1 MILPTTYMGAMLLLL
16 VSMLCWGS
24 WANTQKVVGKWRF
37 ELFYYDF
44 SIGLVLCM
52 VVAAFTLGSMNPKD
66 LTFQDNLLIA
76 SYHAMG
82 YSFGAGAVFNL
93 ANILLVGAIAVAG
106 MAVAFPIAIGLA
118 LVIGVVWNFIL
129 NPQGNVV
136 LLASGVL
143 LVVAA
148 ILFDAVAYSSHLTAL
163 RDEAVKAAALQPDP
177 RRRAGIKRKSP
188 VPGIVLSLLS
198 GALMGTFYPMVEMG
212 RQGDSG
218 VSPYGIGVLFGAGVL
233 LSTLLYNPFFM
244 NFPVSG
250 EPIQAKDYFLG
261 TKGQHLWGIL
271 GGIIWAIGGLT
282 NFAAASTPASVQ
294 VGPAISYALGQGAT
308 LVSALWGLLVW
319 HEFKGA
325 NQRVKLFLTAMIV
338 LFVTG
343 LAIVSIA
350 PLYVSK

>member
-1 MILPTTYMGAMLLLL
+1 MLLLL

-24 WANTQKVVGKWRF
+24 WANAAKASGKWRF

-52 VVAAFTLGSMNPKD
+52 AVAAFTFGSMNPKE
-66 LTFQDNLLIA
+66 LSFQDNLLIA
-76 SYHAMG
+76 SYHAMA

-93 ANILLVGAIAVAG
+93 ANILLVGAIAVSG

-118 LVIGVVWNFIL
+118 LVIGVVWNFAL

-136 LLASGVL
+136 LLFSGVV

-148 ILFDAVAYSSHLTAL
+148 IIFDAVAYSGHLIAL
-163 RDEAVKAAALQPDP
+163 QEQAVKAAALTPDP
-177 RRRAGIKRKSP
+177 RRKAAIQRKRAA
-188 VPGIVLSLLS
+188 PGIVLSLLS

-233 LSTLLYNPFFM
+233 ISTLFYNPFFI

-250 EPIQAKDYFLG
+250 EPIQAKDYFRG
-261 TKGQHLWGIL
+261 TKAQHLWGLL
-271 GGIIWAIGGLT
+271 GGIVWAIGGIT
-282 NFAAASTPASVQ
+282 NFAAASTPPAVQ

-325 NQRVKLFLTAMIV
+325 SQRVKVFLTAMIV

-343 LAIVSIA
+343 LAVISIA
-350 PLYVSK
+350 PLYPSR